1 MKLVIQRVT
10 KARVSITGKV
20 VGRIEKGL
28 FVLFGAAKGDT
39 PQKALFLADKVAK
52 LRVMA
57 DENGKMNLSVKEI
70 KDASLLVVSQFTLY
84 ADTSAG
90 NRPSFIQ
97 AAEPEIALNL
107 YNLFIERLR
116 SLGIKVE
123 TGKFGEY
130 MKIES
135 FLDGPVTIV
144 MEK

>member
-1 MKLVIQRVT
+1 MKLVIQRV
-10 KARVSITGKV
+10 ARAQVNVAGGT
-20 VGRIEKGL
+20 VGRIRKGL

-39 PQKALFLADKVAK
+39 PQKAIFLADKVAK

-57 DENGKMNLSVKEI
+57 DGNGKMNLSVKEVRN
-70 KDASLLVVSQFTLY
+70 ASLLVVSQFTLY

-97 AAEPEIALNL
+97 AAEPEMALNL
-107 YNLFIERLR
+107 YHLFIERLK

-130 MKIES
+130 MEIGA
-135 FLDGPVTIV
+135 FLDGSGNVL
-144 MEK
+144 